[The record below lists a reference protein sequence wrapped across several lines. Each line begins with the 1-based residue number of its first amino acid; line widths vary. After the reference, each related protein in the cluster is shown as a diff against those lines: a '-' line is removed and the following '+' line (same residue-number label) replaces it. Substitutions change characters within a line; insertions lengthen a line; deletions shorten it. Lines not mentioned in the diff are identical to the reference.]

1 MKLCQFSLPI
11 DLRFS
16 DLKLD
21 LGVAVVAKCRWL
33 AMARALGGP
42 QGFR

>member
-1 MKLCQFSLPI
+1 MKLANSLPI
-11 DLRFS
+11 ECRFY

-21 LGVAVVAKCRWL
+21 LGVAVVAKYRWL